1 MHWARVLV
9 KRKLFACVAG
19 FPGAGKS
26 SVVDVARRLGLP
38 VVVMGD
44 IVREEVRRRGLEPT
58 VENLMKIANELRR
71 VYGPNAIA
79 VKTVEKALT
88 IPHKL
93 IVIDG
98 VRSPYELEVFKQ
110 HGMVVVVWVE
120 ASLQTRF
127 KRLSKRGRPGDPRTI
142 EELKHRDSVEEKWGL
157 GLVRVAADFT
167 IVNEGGLE
175 EARRLA
181 ELVWRVLLYGVRES

>member
-9 KRKLFACVAG
+9 ERRLFVCVAG
-19 FPGAGKS
+19 FPGAGKGV
-26 SVVDVARRLGLP
+26 VVDVARRLGLP
-38 VVVMGD
+38 VFVMGD
-44 IVREEVRRRGLEPT
+44 VVREEVRRRGLEPT
-58 VENLMKIANELRR
+58 VENLMKVANELRK

-79 VKTVEKALT
+79 VKTVEKVLAT
-88 IPHKL
+88 PHKL
-93 IVIDG
+93 VVIDG
-98 VRSPYELEVFKQ
+98 VRSPYELEVFRQ
-110 HGMVVVVWVE
+110 HGTVVVVWVE
-120 ASLQTRF
+120 ASLKTRF
-127 KRLSKRGRPGDPRTI
+127 ERLSRRGRPGDPKTI
-142 EELKHRDSVEEKWGL
+142 EELKYRDSVEEKWGL